1 MHEDTVPSPPR
12 SPGWPKLEERQE
24 YLEELNAEI
33 SIYLNILY
41 FMLEMSRGD
50 AEWAEELMTLNPPL
64 PIYLFDLV
72 AGLREKNAK
81 GYPVK
86 KVCLSHIVLFYE
98 SLV

>member
-1 MHEDTVPSPPR
+1 MLEEMGVSPPR

-24 YLEELNAEI
+24 FLEELNAEL
-33 SIYLNILY
+33 SLYLTILY
-41 FMLEMSRGD
+41 FLVEMSRGD
-50 AEWAEELMTLNPPL
+50 EAWAEELMTLDPPL

-86 KVCLSHIVLFYE
+86 KVGAIV
-98 SLV
+98 V